1 MDVASKHP
9 QITLE
14 REFEWRLMRDT
25 YAGEQDVKYS
35 NRQFRH
41 GAGGSGTGVSRGQ
54 IYLPVPSG
62 FKSLPDNMAAA
73 MYEAYKGR
81 ASFPEIVAPSIGA
94 MIGIIHAK
102 EAQIEMPE
110 GMMYLWEDADGN
122 NMPLEG
128 FHSKITKNLLLLG
141 RYGVLADAPKD
152 GGMPYLYGYSAES
165 VINWDKDFFV
175 LDETYLQRNGF
186 AWETTPRFRVLEL
199 LDGRY
204 VSTTYEGGSL
214 SPEFQEPRGLGGAII
229 ERIPF
234 AIGTA
239 RDVTADVET
248 PPLIGVA
255 NAAIAMYQLSADY
268 RHQLFMSGQETLV
281 ALNGPAPTAVGAGV
295 VHEMRGDGE
304 NNPDLK
310 YVSPS
315 CSGIEAH
322 RQAIQEQK
330 AQAIMSGARMFDNA
344 QAQESGDAR
353 RLRFSSEMANLT
365 SIAMVSASVLEQSL
379 RGVADLLGLNR
390 DEVIVTPPAD
400 LLDSNLSA
408 DDAQKL
414 MGLWQNGAI
423 SYQTLYD
430 NLQKGG
436 IASTERTSEEE
447 AGMID
452 AMPGA
457 GDLI

>member
-1 MDVASKHP
+1 MDVTTKHP
-9 QITLE
+9 EITLE

-25 YAGEQDVKYS
+25 FAGEQDVKYS

-41 GAGGSGTGVSRGQ
+41 GSGSGAGLSRGQ
-54 IYLPVPSG
+54 VYLPVPSG

-73 MYEAYKGR
+73 MYEAYKVR
-81 ASFPEIVAPSIGA
+81 ANFPEIVAPSIGA

-102 EAQIEMPE
+102 EAKIEMPD
-110 GMMYLWEDADGN
+110 GMMYLWEDADGHE
-122 NMPLEG
+122 MPLEN
-128 FHSKITKNLLLLG
+128 FHSKITRNLLLLG
-141 RYGVLADAPKD
+141 RFAVLADAKTE
-152 GGMPYLYGYSAES
+152 GGMPYLCGYSAES
-165 VINWDKDFFV
+165 IINWDKDFYV
-175 LDETYLQRNGF
+175 LDETHLKRVGF
-186 AWETTPRFRVLEL
+186 SWETTPRFRVLEL

-204 VSTTYEGGSL
+204 VSTVFEGL
-214 SPEFQEPRGLGGAII
+214 NLEADFQEPRALGGEILS
-229 ERIPF
+229 RIPF

-239 RDVTADVET
+239 RDLTSSVET

-281 ALNGPAPTAVGAGV
+281 ALNGAAPVAVGAGV

-304 NNPDLK
+304 NAPDLK

-315 CSGIEAH
+315 CAGIDAH
-322 RQAIQEQK
+322 ERAINGQKMQAVM
-330 AQAIMSGARMFDNA
+330 AGARMFDNA
-344 QAQESGDAR
+344 RAQESGDAR
-353 RLRFSSEMANLT
+353 RLRFASEMANLV
-365 SIAMVSASVLEQSL
+365 SISMVSASILEQAL
-379 RGVADLLGLNR
+379 RGVADLLGLDR
-390 DEVIVTPPAD
+390 DEVIVTPPSD
-400 LLDSNLSA
+400 LLDNTLSA

-414 MGLWQNGAI
+414 MGLWQSGAI

-436 IASTERTSEEE
+436 IASPERSSEEE

-452 AMPGA
+452 AMPVA